1 MTRRWRAV
9 LVTVALVVAASTATS
24 TTSAASARARP
35 ASSQLDRNA
44 FVHGPGQTTP
54 PPLAA
59 GLSSATALSCP
70 GGDSWEYAARS
81 ETIGVVV
88 EVYCSDSR
96 GKGVLPPAPGV
107 RYQGYF
113 EVSMDSFYEDFAML
127 DNKDRH
133 NARVDFGDFDV
144 QYCSLHN
151 GSDLPGAVFKTKVE
165 LYEPAHFD
173 ITDQY
178 TLPDDKTPPVLSVG
192 STPPHGAK
200 VHPGEVIKV
209 HITATEPTDRGPQEG
224 IQDIQL
230 LGPDGLVDSAQYGNH
245 PKACDLSRLT
255 KTFTTTYTVPNNPPP
270 VIRLT
275 AVAHDF
281 VNNESATLSADFPT
295 GDVWTGTAQIV
306 THITDPPLCPSTSVE
321 DSTFNLVV
329 GSNGAVKGTR
339 TWVIKAT
346 SCGAPTTSGPV
357 TFPQFGQV
365 SGGKFHLTDLVVDLH
380 DVTIVPISSSG
391 TTATASITGGPYH
404 DGSTTSTWTGTI
416 KLTEG

>member
-1 MTRRWRAV
+1 MTRCWRAV
-9 LVTVALVVAASTATS
+9 LVVVALLAAASTATS
-24 TTSAASARARP
+24 TTSAASALARSTSTIAAASV
-35 ASSQLDRNA
+35 ASSKSGSCDSHGAPQVFAGWPEQIREYDFA
-44 FVHGPGQTTP
+44 ACSGFGPG
-54 PPLAA
+54 A
-59 GLSSATALSCP
+59 SYSADVYATMDPAVDWALIGHLRPQES
-70 GGDSWEYAARS
+70 GRS
-81 ETIGVVV
+81 TLL
-88 EVYCSDSR
+88 R
-96 GKGVLPPAPGV
+96 G
-107 RYQGYF
+107 
-113 EVSMDSFYEDFAML
+113 SFY
-127 DNKDRH
+127 
-133 NARVDFGDFDV
+133 V
-144 QYCSLHN
+144 QYCSLPG
-151 GSDLPGAVFKTKVE
+151 GSDLPGADFRYKLVVNK
-165 LYEPAHFD
+165 PAHYEFPF
-173 ITDQY
+173 QY

-192 STPPHGAK
+192 STPPHGSK

-230 LGPDGLVDSAQYGNH
+230 LGPAGLVDSAQYGNH
-245 PKACDLSRLT
+245 PTACDLSRLT

-270 VIRLT
+270 VIHLT

-281 VNNESATLSADFPT
+281 VNNESATLSADFYT
-295 GDVWTGTAQIV
+295 ADVWTGTAHIV

-346 SCGAPTTSGPV
+346 SCGAPSTEGPY

-380 DVTIVPISSSG
+380 DETVVPISSSG

>member
-9 LVTVALVVAASTATS
+9 LVTVALVAAASTATS
-24 TTSAASARARP
+24 TISAASAWARP

-54 PPLAA
+54 LPRAA
-59 GLSSATALSCP
+59 GPSSATALGCP
-70 GGDSWEYAARS
+70 GGDSWEYTARS

-107 RYQGYF
+107 RYQGYLD
-113 EVSMDSFYEDFAML
+113 VAMGAYYEDFAML
-127 DNKDRH
+127 ENENRH
-133 NARVDFGDFDV
+133 NARVLGGDFDV
-144 QYCSLHN
+144 QYCSLHD

-178 TLPDDKTPPVLSVG
+178 TLPDDKAPPVLSVG
-192 STPPHGAK
+192 STPPHGTK

-270 VIRLT
+270 VIHLT

-295 GDVWTGTAQIV
+295 SDVWTGTAHV
-306 THITDPPLCPSTSVE
+306 VSHFTYPTALHECPATE
-321 DSTFNLVV
+321 IDDYTFNLVV
-329 GSNGAVKGTR
+329 GAKGVVQGTD
-339 TWVIKAT
+339 TKLAKVT
-346 SCGAPTTSGPV
+346 SCGPTT
-357 TFPQFGQV
+357 TFSFRFPV
-365 SGGKFHLTDLVVDLH
+365 SGQLTDTEFHFTDLYFATVVPL
-380 DVTIVPISSSG
+380 SSSK
-391 TTATASITGGPYH
+391 TTAAAQFHGGSTT
-404 DGSTTSTWTGTI
+404 DGTTSTWTGTI
-416 KLTEG
+416 KLTEA